1 MPKRKLS
8 EFLDHD
14 FGDQDK
20 SFGPALTK
28 QRILCEERI
37 EHGKKLLRRALK
49 LAAGFERQKYSR
61 RRKTARQNNDTTAL
75 ARLDTEYQVLKVRS
89 SQETSPEAPLP
100 NISPFDRT
108 LTSQLS
114 PRTTFARLYSKSK
127 RLPPQPL
134 SRPLLPNPP
143 SQPQTIHFSMSP
155 LAYTKQIPS
164 KKSLSILSLIYGL
177 YLK

>member
-28 QRILCEERI
+28 QRILCGERI

-61 RRKTARQNNDTTAL
+61 RRKTARQNNDTTTL

-89 SQETSPEAPLP
+89 SQDTSPEAPLA
-100 NISPFDRT
+100 NIYPFDRT

-114 PRTTFARLYSKSK
+114 PRIIFARLYSKSK
-127 RLPPQPL
+127 RLLPQRL
-134 SRPLLPNPP
+134 SRPLL
-143 SQPQTIHFSMSP
+143 
-155 LAYTKQIPS
+155 
-164 KKSLSILSLIYGL
+164 
-177 YLK
+177 